1 MTANRASPPIT
12 LAVATAADSISS
24 VGLPTTAL
32 SSINTAE
39 L

>member
-12 LAVATAADSISS
+12 LAPATAADSISS
-24 VGLPTTAL
+24 LGLATTAL
-32 SSINTAE
+32 SSISTAE

>member
-12 LAVATAADSISS
+12 LAAATAADSISS